1 MNEVRLSAARG
12 HEEVVFDPHAAELA
26 MLFSGQFTPSWKRS
40 HRAESL
46 SKAGIKYRLGSVV
59 TT

>member
-1 MNEVRLSAARG
+1 MNEVRFSAARG

-46 SKAGIKYRLGSVV
+46 SKAG
-59 TT
+59 